1 MKSNLLIK
9 KSYLIGIVLFFK
21 CSIYGFSQGNTYNC
35 YLKNITYVDSRNLEF
50 EIWLEWTG
58 TNTNKFQL
66 YQAGI
71 DFNYAGLAAGGTM
84 TGRFVAGSAD
94 PSLPAGVQQ
103 SPNWN
108 APLKVDRIRLWF

>member
-1 MKSNLLIK
+1 MKTNLL
-9 KSYLIGIVLFFK
+9 YLKRILLSTMFLIMLTGQA
-21 CSIYGFSQGNTYNC
+21 FSQGNTYKC

-58 TNTNKFQL
+58 TNTNKFQF

-84 TGRFVAGSAD
+84 TGAFVAG
-94 PSLPAGVQQ
+94 
-103 SPNWN
+103 
-108 APLKVDRIRLWF
+108 DRKSVV